1 MRAAASRTSARC
13 STAVDAFATCGATAD
28 SRWTRSSN
36 VSRTV
41 SVASAFMPSTRF
53 NSNTAVSVRPAWS
66 KRSACTRRSS
76 TSNRSR
82 SSGGDAPCSTRD
94 RSKSNWF
101 CVAATISSRSARSRI
116 VARTSPYRV
125 RTSAASRR
133 SRSDADSWATV
144 TSRSATATRSPLRKR
159 SSGHSTPIVAR
170 WSVPPGSSRHSNETD
185 GLGLSDAWLFVPCA
199 TST

>member
-13 STAVDAFATCGATAD
+13 STVVDVSRTCGATAD
-28 SRWTRSSN
+28 SRWTRASN

-82 SSGGDAPCSTRD
+82 SSGGEAPCSTRD
-94 RSKSNWF
+94 RSRSNWF
-101 CVAATISSRSARSRI
+101 CVAATISSKSARSRI

-125 RTSAASRR
+125 RTSAASSR
-133 SRSDADSWATV
+133 SRSAADELRGRDLAVSDGDAPALSGTGRA
-144 TSRSATATRSPLRKR
+144 ATRRRP
-159 SSGHSTPIVAR
+159 SSGCPCRRVPRAAR
-170 WSVPPGSSRHSNETD
+170 TRRTD
-185 GLGLSDAWLFVPCA
+185 LV
-199 TST
+199 